1 MLVFSF
7 AVAILFTS
15 CVCYA
20 RKHDKHDNL
29 SSWSNVLSFKL
40 TPTDDSQS
48 FTGILTTDKD
58 EVGTIRLSLTLLPTY
73 TYNAA
78 KEAPSSSRCLYKGH
92 VVYTKNGNDKVDLDS
107 PVRLRFCEDELQ
119 GFLNLNGQTFYVD
132 YEQAKK
138 HTILYSQQN
147 FREKSLVVEERCG
160 VVERSSE
167 KREMESELTV
177 GARSPGE
184 TTEEKPE
191 RFYKIQVTVNHE
203 FGYYEGVDRNRT
215 NQQIVD
221 RVNRIMDL
229 ANLIFS
235 TLKKVTLHLV
245 VADIEIFTKETD
257 PVPEGETSL
266 KALKKWRKET
276 RKTQPESDAL
286 LNFVAKG
293 RDMRGNAGLAYVGTV
308 CTNQAVCWMADNWE
322 RSEMNSASVAVHEL
336 MHVLGFHHI
345 SRNMSDPC
353 GCHYKDC
360 VMRGS
365 VTPFADYS
373 FFTGCQENKLLEKFI
388 KSKYDCLK
396 TKPDVPLYEPYC
408 GDGVINQDWEECDCH
423 GNCDNKCCTDECNLR
438 LDGDVCF
445 KNGTHQST
453 CTENKCLANCN
464 IDEVCCDSSTR
475 FAKPEGA
482 PCDHLGTFEDSC
494 GSGKCDGV
502 TTGRCPNLEKKNGDN
517 CLLHGFNGQC
527 YEGNCL
533 SFEIQCASIFGA
545 SVVRRDMPDECL
557 KKNTEGT
564 EYGNCGYKESSE
576 GNELTFTACSSSY
589 RKYRCGKLFCSLNST
604 DPEPLIQIRTA
615 EEITLYP
622 FDIEHHKCYS
632 VSSIMTSE
640 GVDLSYT
647 KNGTPCNPEG
657 SDKFCMNGKCKP
669 KKNIKHFN

>member
-464 IDEVCCDSSTR
+464 I
-475 FAKPEGA
+475 
-482 PCDHLGTFEDSC
+482 
-494 GSGKCDGV
+494 
-502 TTGRCPNLEKKNGDN
+502 
-517 CLLHGFNGQC
+517 
-527 YEGNCL
+527 
-533 SFEIQCASIFGA
+533 
-545 SVVRRDMPDECL
+545 
-557 KKNTEGT
+557 
-564 EYGNCGYKESSE
+564 
-576 GNELTFTACSSSY
+576 
-589 RKYRCGKLFCSLNST
+589 CGKLFCSLNST